1 MKDVSYAIIIYKLIN
16 PNKIQGELSRKK
28 KYLVTRDYNLLYFTL
43 VNSYV
48 AGDAWKDYQ
57 CSRNT
62 YFDKLKEIVQNIS
75 PFLIGLNP
83 LLITRQ
89 LTDCRVSF
97 QYIFVSTFVGFSLAL
112 FDNNVLYGE

>member
-16 PNKIQGELSRKK
+16 SNKIQGELSRKK
-28 KYLVTRDYNLLYFTL
+28 KYLVTRDYNTL

-57 CSRNT
+57 CSRDT

-97 QYIFVSTFVGFSLAL
+97 QYIFVSTFVWFSLAL

>member
-1 MKDVSYAIIIYKLIN
+1 MLQEMHGKTIN
-16 PNKIQGELSRKK
+16 
-28 KYLVTRDYNLLYFTL
+28 VVATL
-43 VNSYV
+43 N
-48 AGDAWKDYQ
+48 
-57 CSRNT
+57 
-62 YFDKLKEIVQNIS
+62 FDKLKEIVQNIS

>member
-16 PNKIQGELSRKK
+16 SNK

-57 CSRNT
+57 CSRDT
-62 YFDKLKEIVQNIS
+62 
-75 PFLIGLNP
+75 
-83 LLITRQ
+83 
-89 LTDCRVSF
+89 
-97 QYIFVSTFVGFSLAL
+97 
-112 FDNNVLYGE
+112 

>member
-1 MKDVSYAIIIYKLIN
+1 MSFR
-16 PNKIQGELSRKK
+16 EK
-28 KYLVTRDYNLLYFTL
+28 KYLVTRDYNMLYFTL

-57 CSRNT
+57 CSRDT

>member
-1 MKDVSYAIIIYKLIN
+1 MSFR
-16 PNKIQGELSRKK
+16 EKK
-28 KYLVTRDYNLLYFTL
+28 NLFTRDYNMLYFSL

-57 CSRNT
+57 CSRDT

-112 FDNNVLYGE
+112 FDNNVLYGQ